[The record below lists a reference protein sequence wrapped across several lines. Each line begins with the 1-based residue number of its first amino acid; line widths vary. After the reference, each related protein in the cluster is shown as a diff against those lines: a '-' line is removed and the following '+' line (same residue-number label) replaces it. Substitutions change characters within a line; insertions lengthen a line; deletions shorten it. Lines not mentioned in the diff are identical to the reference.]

1 MHMVKVGWPWRAA
14 AAVALVLVLGIAAA
28 VTLVYHGRPQP
39 LSLAAT
45 HPRTPAPTSDVND
58 PLAAV
63 CRKPAVFPAASAA
76 ASAAGDLSGLWLT
89 QAGSVVGYRAH
100 EKFDELPSPHEAV
113 ARTERVS
120 GWLLV
125 AADGGATRI
134 VTGCVAVEIG
144 TLVSVDELPGF
155 NTSDRDKST
164 RDFLHA
170 REHPYAVFQ
179 PYPQSISVLSSG
191 APSHARVAGDLEVNG
206 VRKAATFALDVQLKD
221 HQIAAAG
228 NTTIAVGDF
237 GVEVPQGAAGFVSV
251 DPHITLEASLILSRP

>member
-1 MHMVKVGWPWRAA
+1 MPTVRLALPWKVAGAFA
-14 AAVALVLVLGIAAA
+14 MAFVLVVAIA
-28 VTLVYHGRPQP
+28 VTLVYQSRPQP
-39 LSLAAT
+39 LTLAGT
-45 HPRTPAPTSDVND
+45 HPRSPAPTSDAGD
-58 PLAAV
+58 PLAGV
-63 CRKPAVFPAASAA
+63 CRRPAVPA

-100 EKFDELPSPHEAV
+100 EKFEELPSPHEAV

-125 AADGGATRI
+125 AADGGSTRI

-170 REHPYAVFQ
+170 GEHPHAVFQ
-179 PYPQSISVLSSG
+179 PYPQAIPAGLSSG
-191 APSHARVAGDLEVNG
+191 VAVGARLAGDLEVNG
-206 VRKAATFALDVQLKD
+206 IRKAATFALDVQLED
-221 HQIAAAG
+221 RHIIAAGKA
-228 NTTIAVGDF
+228 TVMVEDF
-237 GVEVPQGAAGFVSV
+237 GVDVPQGAAGFVSV
-251 DPHITLEASLILSRP
+251 DPHITLEVALILSRP